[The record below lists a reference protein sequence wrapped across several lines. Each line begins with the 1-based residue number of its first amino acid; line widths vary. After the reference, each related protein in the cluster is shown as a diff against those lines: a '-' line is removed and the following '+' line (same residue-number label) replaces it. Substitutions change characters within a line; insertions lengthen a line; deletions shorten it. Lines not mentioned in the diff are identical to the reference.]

1 MVKTDRKARVH
12 RMGAAV
18 LVLVLALLAACSTA
32 AARPTGDG
40 STAGADGGSSTG
52 SVTGGGDGRG
62 GTDGDGAVD
71 GGGGGPEPSVAVRDL
86 AGKPASYTGPC
97 NGTPAAVTFSAE
109 ITGTPGMV
117 VAFRWVDSDGSHG
130 AQLTTTLPSAAN
142 AEESSAKVGSV
153 WARPK
158 GGWPAQFHGA
168 RTIEIT
174 SPVAVTSTPPASFTI
189 SCKAPEVVKVAI
201 EKISLKRLSP
211 GGMCQI
217 EVVVSDKSPTP
228 VDKKTLHAEG
238 SVKVIAPSHD
248 VHGLLFDNGWWPAAS
263 DSGTYRASFPLAN
276 GYPVT
281 FQVSIKH
288 GGVVVTGQGNN
299 VGKSCS

>member
-1 MVKTDRKARVH
+1 
-12 RMGAAV
+12 MGRQRWEPRSPADHDAA
-18 LVLVLALLAACSTA
+18 LGSG
-32 AARPTGDG
+32 RQGDIG
-40 STAGADGGSSTG
+40 EG
-52 SVTGGGDGRG
+52 
-62 GTDGDGAVD
+62 
-71 GGGGGPEPSVAVRDL
+71 
-86 AGKPASYTGPC
+86 
-97 NGTPAAVTFSAE
+97 E
-109 ITGTPGMV
+109 IC
-117 VAFRWVDSDGSHG
+117 
-130 AQLTTTLPSAAN
+130 L
-142 AEESSAKVGSV
+142 
-153 WARPK
+153 ARPK

-189 SCKAPEVVKVAI
+189 NCKAPEVVKVVI

-211 GGMCQI
+211 GGTCQI

-228 VDKKTLHAEG
+228 VDRKTLHAEG

-263 DSGTYRASFPLAN
+263 DSGTYRATFPLAN

-288 GGVVVTGQGNN
+288 GGVVVAGQGNN
-299 VGKSCS
+299 VGKSCG

>member
-1 MVKTDRKARVH
+1 
-12 RMGAAV
+12 MGAAV

-32 AARPTGDG
+32 AAGPTGGG
-40 STAGADGGSSTG
+40 STAGSDGGSDGGSSTG
-52 SVTGGGDGRG
+52 LGGTGGGDG
-62 GTDGDGAVD
+62 GDT
-71 GGGGGPEPSVAVRDL
+71 PQLSVAVRNL

-97 NGTPAAVTFSAE
+97 SGTPAAVTFSAE
-109 ITGTPGMV
+109 ITGTPGTV
-117 VAFRWVDSDGSHG
+117 VAFRWVDSDGRHG
-130 AQLTTTLPSAAN
+130 AQQTTTLPSAADTK
-142 AEESSAKVGSV
+142 ETSAKVRSV

-158 GGWPAQFHGA
+158 GGWPARFHGA

-174 SPVAVTSTPPASFTI
+174 TPVAVTSTPPASFTI
-189 SCKAPEVVKVAI
+189 SCKAPEVVKVVI

-228 VDKKTLHAEG
+228 VDKRTLHAEG

-248 VHGLLFDNGWWPAAS
+248 AYGLLFDNGWWPAAS
-263 DSGTYRASFPLAN
+263 DSGTYRATFPLAN

-281 FQVSIKH
+281 FQASIKH
-288 GGVVVTGQGNN
+288 DGVVVAGQGNN
-299 VGKSCS
+299 VGKFCG